1 MHTKKTVMS
10 KQCYVCR
17 KELGLFHKKYECPGC
32 GRTVCSD
39 CVRFVDLSQQVT
51 VYTDINREDARNF
64 FDETFMQ
71 IPMII
76 HPAETTFFRRFY
88 VCPNCARKVNDDIR
102 KLSGIVSTKPSVE
115 HVSKNYRGR
124 KKYSGNPISIESGW
138 YRDFKNSLL
147 QLDYI
152 AAFLGCDM
160 ILELE
165 RENREEMEESER
177 KNSKGKHYYQVFRYR
192 GKAVRKA

>member
-1 MHTKKTVMS
+1 MMAR
-10 KQCYVCR
+10 QCYVCR
-17 KELGLFHKKYECPGC
+17 KELGLFNKKYECPGC

-39 CVRFVDLSQQVT
+39 CVSFVDLSQQMD
-51 VYTDINREDARNF
+51 VYTDIYRWDADYFFED
-64 FDETFMQ
+64 TFMR

-76 HPAETTFFRRFY
+76 HPTRTTFFRRFY
-88 VCPNCARKVNDDIR
+88 VCPNCAKKVNDDIR
-102 KLSGIVSTKPSVE
+102 KLAEIVKTRPAIE

-124 KKYSGNPISIESGW
+124 KEYSGAPVSIESEW
-138 YRDFKNSLL
+138 YRDFKNALL

-160 ILELE
+160 ILDLE
-165 RENREEMEESER
+165 TESREEFEESDR
-177 KNSKGKHYYQVFRYR
+177 KNSKGKHYYQVFRFR